1 MVCFVPIFCENI
13 GVYFLYF
20 VKISEFTS
28 DKIANYR
35 SLRLRNLQIIRVCVG
50 SHKIF
55 FAVITLFSWT
65 FLLFK

>member
-28 DKIANYR
+28 NKIANYR
-35 SLRLRNLQIIRVCVG
+35 SSVG